1 MFSRLYRGVRSVA
14 TWALDPSDVEA
25 IKQSVKITIRAII
38 LAINWVVL
46 IGITLF
52 LNTVLEYA
60 MNVANAPDVVRNLLS
75 PMLWMTLV
83 TLVVAIT
90 ITSVVDVINLA
101 KAGLKNPDER
111 KDGTQR

>member
-14 TWALDPSDVEA
+14 AWALDPSDVEA
-25 IKQSVKITIRAII
+25 IKRSVKITIRAVI

-46 IGITLF
+46 IGIALL
-52 LNTVLEYA
+52 LNTALEYA
-60 MNVANAPDVVRNLLS
+60 LNVANAPEIVRNLLS

-101 KAGLKNPDER
+101 KVGLKSPDER